1 MGNGRTIRKFKMD
14 RRKTKLI
21 ISTVTLSCFLSA
33 SGSYGVLLFP
43 QDTQSLSLNNTT
55 SATDGPFLQNNPA
68 ALSMRS
74 RGMTY
79 SYFYLPANI
88 HFGGVK
94 RINKSNTGI
103 VASKLSFLSYGEM
116 VDSKTEEKTY
126 AFDVLFEI
134 GYKKEIKNITSVGI
148 SGGYMFSSIAGFHS
162 QLLLSNWGIRSRFLK
177 KRLGIGFSLENIGI
191 LLKSYTSVKESM
203 PALFRASFYYNPKYI
218 PLIIS
223 GDAFKKIDGG
233 LFHFSGGLELK
244 PDARFVIRLGGS
256 TNEES
261 RNFEDFTSSVIAGM
275 SGGFGFRFK
284 KITLDVGLMNLGSA
298 GFIMAFSITKKLD

>member
-1 MGNGRTIRKFKMD
+1 MG
-14 RRKTKLI
+14 RRFTKLI
-21 ISTVTLSCFLSA
+21 ISITALNCFQFA
-33 SGSYGVLLFP
+33 FGSYGVLLFP
-43 QDTQSLSLNNTT
+43 QDARSLSLNNTI
-55 SATDGPFLQNNPA
+55 SANDGPFLQNNPA
-68 ALSMRS
+68 TLSMRS

-88 HFGGVK
+88 HFGGVQ

-103 VASKLSFLSYGEM
+103 VASKLSFLSYGEIL
-116 VDSKTEEKTY
+116 DSKTEEKTY
-126 AFDVLFEI
+126 AFDVLLEI

-162 QLLLSNWGIRSRFLK
+162 QLLFSNWGVRSRLLK

-191 LLKSYTSVKESM
+191 LLKSYTDVKESM
-203 PALFRASFYYNPKYI
+203 PALFRTAFYYNPIYI

-223 GDAFKKIDGG
+223 GDIFRQLDEE

-244 PDARFVIRLGGS
+244 PDARFVIRLGGN

-261 RNFEDFTSSVIAGM
+261 RNFEDFTSDLVAGM
-275 SGGFGFRFK
+275 SGGIGLRFTK
-284 KITLDVGLMNLGSA
+284 MTLDVGLKNLGSA